1 LPPDKKRKTG
11 DRNYYGLLLICVNV
25 LVGPAFPWGRRFLF
39 SAAVQKR
46 VVSVALCGTGFESKG
61 MERILID
68 HNEIQCPS
76 AYFGPFPFALR
87 EQAVNRYEPVR
98 P

>member
-1 LPPDKKRKTG
+1 M
-11 DRNYYGLLLICVNV
+11 CVTV

-87 EQAVNRYEPVR
+87 ELAVNRYEPVR

>member
-1 LPPDKKRKTG
+1 M
-11 DRNYYGLLLICVNV
+11 LICVNV
-25 LVGPAFPWGRRFLF
+25 LVGPAVPWGRRFLF

-87 EQAVNRYEPVR
+87 ELAVNRYEPVR

>member
-1 LPPDKKRKTG
+1 MCWLDRRSRG
-11 DRNYYGLLLICVNV
+11 D
-25 LVGPAFPWGRRFLF
+25 RFLF